1 MTESNS
7 QAGDVVALPESG
19 ALLGIDFGT
28 KRIGVAVS
36 DRMQAI
42 SSPVYNYSRGNLQAD
57 EGFFHAVIEEYEA
70 VGFVVGLPVHMSGD
84 ESKKS
89 KEARKFAAWL
99 VRRTQLPVVFQ
110 DERHSSVQA
119 EVMLMQASVSD
130 KKRKAKLDKVAA
142 AIILED
148 YLKSRNADKPD
159 DGSLPGS
166 VTD

>member
-1 MTESNS
+1 MNDSS
-7 QAGDVVALPESG
+7 DRVDDAGEFPDSG

-36 DRMQAI
+36 DRLQSIA
-42 SSPVYNYSRGNLQAD
+42 SPVYNYNRGNLQAD
-57 EGFFHAVIEEYEA
+57 EGFFRAVIEEYEA

-99 VRRTQLPVVFQ
+99 TRRTQLPVALQ

-119 EVMLMQASVSD
+119 ESMLMQASVSD
-130 KKRKAKLDKVAA
+130 RKRKLKLDKVAA
-142 AIILED
+142 AVILED
-148 YLKSRNADKPD
+148 YLKSKEDLDESD
-159 DGSLPGS
+159 DALSS
-166 VTD
+166 

>member
-1 MTESNS
+1 MTSP
-7 QAGDVVALPESG
+7 ADVKDNDEPFPATGVLI
-19 ALLGIDFGT
+19 GIDFGT

-36 DRMQAI
+36 DGTQSIA
-42 SSPVYNYSRGNLQAD
+42 SPVYNYNRTNLQED
-57 EGFFHAVIEEYEA
+57 EDFFHAVIDEYEA

-99 VRRTQLPVVFQ
+99 TRRTKLPTTFQ

-119 EVMLMQASVSD
+119 EAMLMQASMSD

-148 YLKSRNADKPD
+148 YLQSRHPSSD
-159 DGSLPGS
+159 S
-166 VTD
+166 